1 MISPLLL
8 FRFTNYEIKN
18 LFLKYFIYFCITI
31 LQIFLRKRIIYMRDL
46 HTLLFMLLLPS
57 VSYAQDRIAY
67 NYDAAGNRVKRE
79 IVMLNSKAMA
89 KQQIF
94 SQEEQSLSEIVNDKN
109 IKISTNTTSGIL
121 TVSIPN
127 LKSTDR
133 CSLEIYN
140 GEADRVAQRDR
151 VAPRIHGA

>member
-1 MISPLLL
+1 
-8 FRFTNYEIKN
+8 
-18 LFLKYFIYFCITI
+18 
-31 LQIFLRKRIIYMRDL
+31 MRDFP
-46 HTLLFMLLLPS
+46 TLLFMLLLPS
-57 VSYAQDRIAY
+57 LSYAQDRIAY

-133 CSLEIYN
+133 CSLEIYSAKGMLILN
-140 GEADRVAQRDR
+140 EDIRTNRLDIDISNHPAGIYLLRVSANNT
-151 VAPRIHGA
+151 PTTWKITKG